1 MGNAD
6 VKNDNVPSTYTP
18 SFFPPIHIGMII
30 DVSKENQNELIRL
43 DKEKNFLENFFSEYK
58 GDIVTLI
65 NGNEQIPYIEL
76 NELILSIIKNLKD
89 ENKISPN
96 EYGIFD
102 SFSGKKKKRIRK
114 PDSFTNI

>member
-65 NGNEQIPYIEL
+65 
-76 NELILSIIKNLKD
+76 
-89 ENKISPN
+89 ISPN